1 MKVRDCQKCRKELL
15 KQAETQY
22 LEHSFEIFENTVDS
36 ATTFAICGVL
46 MCMYRRGESKEYIH
60 DLFEELCMIFSVSE
74 VFGKKITMEDM
85 MAMFSKEYDIDW
97 DKVEVNYEDKKAFMR
112 RYRKGE

>member
-1 MKVRDCQKCRKELL
+1 MKTISCDKCRKKLL
-15 KQAETQY
+15 KEAENKY
-22 LEHSFEIFENTVDS
+22 LEHAFEIFENTVDS

-46 MCMYRRGESKEYIH
+46 MAFYRRGESKEFIH
-60 DLFEELCMIFSVSE
+60 DLYEELCMIFSVSE

-85 MAMFSKEYDIDW
+85 MAMFEKEYDIDW

-112 RYRKGE
+112 RYKEGE